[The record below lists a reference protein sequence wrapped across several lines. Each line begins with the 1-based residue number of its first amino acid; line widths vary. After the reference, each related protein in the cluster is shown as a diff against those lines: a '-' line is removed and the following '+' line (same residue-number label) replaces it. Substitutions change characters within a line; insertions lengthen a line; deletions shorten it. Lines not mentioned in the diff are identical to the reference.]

1 MESCSPLLSTTYKV
15 YLEEDTI
22 TCTISRPSLVS
33 SVYLFTG
40 AVFKTKHILSLAQ
53 KLKMCSIVRMRI
65 PSLSINGKSLNI
77 NISKF

>member
-1 MESCSPLLSTTYKV
+1 MESCSPLLSTTCKV

-33 SVYLFTG
+33 SVHLFTG
-40 AVFKTKHILSLAQ
+40 EVFKTKHILSLAQ
-53 KLKMCSIVRMRI
+53 KLKMSSIVRMRI
-65 PSLSINGKSLNI
+65 PSLSINEKSLNI